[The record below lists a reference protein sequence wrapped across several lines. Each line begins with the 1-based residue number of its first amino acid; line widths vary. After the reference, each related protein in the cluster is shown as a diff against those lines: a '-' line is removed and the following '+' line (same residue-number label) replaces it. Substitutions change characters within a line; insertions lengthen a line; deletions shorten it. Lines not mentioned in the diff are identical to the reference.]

1 MEQSSFF
8 NSVSGDRKYKAEDWA
23 SYFGSFI
30 GNGVFPVPSTG
41 LQVVAGN
48 GMQITVKAGKAWI
61 NGYFYNN
68 TSDLSLTLATADGV
82 LNRIDRIVVRWDLT
96 NRVISAKVKSSS
108 YSASP
113 TAPAVERDAD
123 IYELA
128 IADVYVGAGVTAI
141 TGSSITDKRLDSTVC
156 GVVAGL
162 VDTIDTTAF
171 NAQLEAWFG
180 EFTAQSESD
189 FDAWFATIQ
198 DVLDENTAT
207 ALYNMIT
214 AHTSDTDNPHNVTPA
229 SIGAAAAQDVE
240 AKLDKSG
247 GTMTG
252 ALIAGGTL
260 DPATAQVRNIL
271 VGTSEPDLSA
281 GNDGDIYI
289 QYTV

>member
-41 LQVVAGN
+41 LQVVAGS
-48 GMQITVKAGKAWI
+48 GMQVTVKAGKAWI

-96 NRVISAKVKSSS
+96 NRVMSVKAKSSS

-171 NAQLEAWFG
+171 NAQLEAWFA
-180 EFTAQSESD
+180 EYQSES
-189 FDAWFATIQ
+189 AAEYNSLVSYMNSLKLQ
-198 DVLDENTAT
+198 GNTQ
-207 ALYNMIT
+207 Y
-214 AHTSDTDNPHNVTPA
+214 
-229 SIGAAAAQDVE
+229 E
-240 AKLDKSG
+240 A
-247 GTMTG
+247 M
-252 ALIAGGTL
+252 
-260 DPATAQVRNIL
+260 
-271 VGTSEPDLSA
+271 EE
-281 GNDGDIYI
+281 
-289 QYTV
+289 

>member
-96 NRVISAKVKSSS
+96 NRVISVKAKSSS

-113 TAPAVERDAD
+113 TAPAGRGYLRIGNRRRLRGRGRYRDHGFEH
-123 IYELA
+123 YRQ
-128 IADVYVGAGVTAI
+128 TA
-141 TGSSITDKRLDSTVC
+141 
-156 GVVAGL
+156 
-162 VDTIDTTAF
+162 
-171 NAQLEAWFG
+171 
-180 EFTAQSESD
+180 
-189 FDAWFATIQ
+189 
-198 DVLDENTAT
+198 
-207 ALYNMIT
+207 
-214 AHTSDTDNPHNVTPA
+214 
-229 SIGAAAAQDVE
+229 
-240 AKLDKSG
+240 
-247 GTMTG
+247 
-252 ALIAGGTL
+252 
-260 DPATAQVRNIL
+260 
-271 VGTSEPDLSA
+271 
-281 GNDGDIYI
+281 
-289 QYTV
+289 